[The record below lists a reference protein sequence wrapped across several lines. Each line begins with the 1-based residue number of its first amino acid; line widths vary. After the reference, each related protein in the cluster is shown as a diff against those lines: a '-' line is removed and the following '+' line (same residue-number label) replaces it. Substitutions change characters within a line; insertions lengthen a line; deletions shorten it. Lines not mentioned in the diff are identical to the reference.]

1 MEKFTM
7 ILKDKKTTQKEL
19 SKKVGLSVQ
28 TLSMFANGKVD
39 IGYKKAR
46 KIAKFLDV
54 PMEELIEEENE
65 CKML

>member
-7 ILKDKKTTQKEL
+7 ILKDKKITQKEL

-28 TLSMFANGKVD
+28 TLSMFANGKED

-54 PMEELIEEENE
+54 PMEELIEEEM
-65 CKML
+65 K